1 MIERLWRDR
10 RGQSFIEAM
19 VAITVIITSI
29 SSSLAL
35 IQSSIT
41 ATGVGGMQ
49 VVAANLAR
57 EGLEVVRAARDTNWL
72 AGRSFQVGLVDAGG
86 NKTARPILDV
96 ENGGWDISFE
106 PTSLTAENARL
117 YITAE
122 GVYRQA
128 DSPPAGAAASLYS
141 RALTI
146 QHICR
151 DDGTGD
157 ERIVGGAV
165 TCLGSETLAGLSVFS
180 TVRWRGV
187 AGVYQ
192 TLTAEERFY
201 DWR

>member
-1 MIERLWRDR
+1 MIERLRRGR

-19 VAITVIITSI
+19 VAITVIITAI

-41 ATGVGGMQ
+41 ATRIGGMQ

-57 EGLEVVRAARDTNWL
+57 EGLEVVRSVRDTNWL
-72 AGRSFQVGLVDAGG
+72 KSRSFQTGLVDAGG

-96 ENGGWDISFE
+96 ENGGWTISFG
-106 PTSLTAENARL
+106 PTALTSENASL
-117 YITAE
+117 YVTDA

-128 DSPPAGAAASLYS
+128 DAPPVDGALSPYA
-141 RALTI
+141 RVLTL

-151 DDGTGD
+151 DDGSGV
-157 ERIVGGAV
+157 ERIVGSTAS
-165 TCLGSETLAGLSVFS
+165 CLGSETFAGLAVYS

-187 AGVYQ
+187 AGQFQ

>member
-1 MIERLWRDR
+1 
-10 RGQSFIEAM
+10 M
-19 VAITVIITSI
+19 VAITVIITAI

-41 ATGVGGMQ
+41 ATRVGGMQ

-57 EGLEVVRAARDTNWL
+57 EGLEVVRALRDTNWL
-72 AGRSFQVGLVDAGG
+72 KSESFQVGLVDPSG
-86 NKTARPILDV
+86 NKTARPILDA
-96 ENGGWDISFE
+96 ENGGWSLSFD
-106 PTSLTAENARL
+106 PTSLTAANAAI
-117 YITAE
+117 YVTPV

-128 DSPPAGAAASLYS
+128 DLQPTGSTVSPYT
-141 RALTI
+141 RTLTL

-151 DDGTGD
+151 DDGTGI
-157 ERIVGGAV
+157 ERLVGSEA
-165 TCLGSETLAGLSVFS
+165 TCLPGSETFAGLAVLS

-187 AGVYQ
+187 AGGFQ